1 MSSGTPHHM
10 SPMVKKLIA
19 YLVVFII
26 TCCAL
31 SCLTTGPVVNKDK
44 RASGKT
50 MDLLPY
56 NCCCAIL
63 LTIITIVVSMT
74 LSRGLVDPNASQ

>member
-1 MSSGTPHHM
+1 
-10 SPMVKKLIA
+10 
-19 YLVVFII
+19 
-26 TCCAL
+26 
-31 SCLTTGPVVNKDK
+31 
-44 RASGKT
+44 